1 MSINTQISRIES
13 LRNAIRTKLVELG
26 LVQSS
31 AKLEDCSTALSTIEN
46 RGNVSATVKEGE
58 TYTIPKGYHSGAG
71 TVSGVSGGGN
81 YNLQSK
87 IVTPTKA
94 QQQITSD
101 DGYYGLSDVVVNAI
115 PENYQDVSS
124 VTVKKTEVLEGKIFV
139 DSTGVSQIGQMKNNG
154 DVSKTID
161 GLTITSVT
169 IPAGYTTGG
178 TVSLTDDIENALAD
192 I

>member
-13 LRNAIRTKLVELG
+13 IRNAIRTKLVELG
-26 LVQSS
+26 LVQST

-46 RGNVSATVKEGE
+46 RGAVSATVKEGE
-58 TYTIPKGYHSGAG
+58 TYTIPKGFHSGAG

-87 IVTPTKA
+87 EVTPTKT

-101 DGYYGLSDVVVNAI
+101 DGYYGLSDVTVKAI

-124 VTVKKTEVLEGKIFV
+124 VTAKKAEVLEGKIFV
-139 DSTGVSQIGQMKNNG
+139 DSTGVSQVGSMKNNG
-154 DVSKTID
+154 AIYETID
-161 GLTITSVT
+161 GLTKTSVT

-178 TVSLTDDIENALAD
+178 SVSLTDDIENALAE

>member
-1 MSINTQISRIES
+1 MSIQTEISRITS
-13 LRNAIRTKLVELG
+13 IRNAIRTKLVELG
-26 LVQSS
+26 LVQST

-46 RGNVSATVKEGE
+46 RGAVSATVKEGE

-71 TVSGVSGGGN
+71 TVSGIGGGGN
-81 YNLQSK
+81 YSLQSK
-87 IVTPTKA
+87 EVTPTKA

-101 DGYYGLSDVVVNAI
+101 DGYYGLSDVTVKAI

-124 VTVKKTEVLEGKIFV
+124 VTLKKAEALEGKIFV
-139 DSTGVSQIGQMKNNG
+139 DAQGVSQVGSMKNNG
-154 DVSKTID
+154 NVSASID
-161 GLTITSVT
+161 GLTKTSVT